1 VEDCTLH
8 VQPDE
13 PAAAKLSLSCLVC
26 ILQRYGNGLTQARSP
41 PCAHRGGHRRFAESD
56 VRALLEPKPLQSSGV
71 QRLVQSA
78 LGRNRLQVS
87 EGKLSEQSWYQ
98 RFDEMDKAEHRELGR
113 QLLSM
118 VMHYLTQS
126 SDREEILQEARSL
139 GRSYGEHSLVNKLT
153 LTESVRAFLY
163 FHDFPADGIIQMS
176 DTMGQKVS
184 IDLINTSPPLDNKI
198 ESIPMGRDT
207 RKLPLQVI
215 CTLRQRDSVSV
226 GSVARV

>member
-41 PCAHRGGHRRFAESD
+41 PCAHRGGIAGSLKATCGPCLNRNRCSHQAFSY
-56 VRALLEPKPLQSSGV
+56 LV
-71 QRLVQSA
+71 QRA

-207 RKLPLQVI
+207 RNLSFFV
-215 CTLRQRDSVSV
+215 TSRLRQPRIRLMVVS
-226 GSVARV
+226 S